1 MNKVRRKRII
11 DLVSRMAM
19 ERDILEDILSEETD
33 YHDNI
38 PDNLQGSERAEESE
52 DCIDLLENV
61 LEQLNEVIDGLEE
74 I

>member
-1 MNKVRRKRII
+1 MNKVRRKRIAE
-11 DLVSRMAM
+11 LVKKIAA
-19 ERDILEDILSEETD
+19 EKDILEGILFEETD

-52 DCIDLLENV
+52 DCIDLLENA